1 MVGLLA
7 QPLTVCPMCPSRR
20 DDMSTFLV
28 SVGAGLATAAILS
41 LSAVAFTLE
50 FAVSRVAN
58 FAHGEFL
65 TIGAYAAY
73 TGQTYF
79 HQNVVAAAVIA
90 ALAGMLAGLGLNAG
104 LIEQFR
110 GRSAITVFIAT
121 LGAAII
127 VENVLVMIYGAAN
140 VTYTFAQGGLHHV
153 GPFLWTTSDIEVI
166 VSALT
171 VAALLYLLLQRSR
184 FGKAIRA
191 VSQDRTLSQ
200 VSGIPARRIVMQTW
214 GLAGA
219 VSGFA
224 GFVLADTIG
233 TFGPTLG
240 FMFLLLTIT
249 AAVAGGIG
257 RPYAT
262 LGGALIVGLVLQIG
276 GTYTSSAYE
285 QVYAFLLLVILML
298 FRPNGVFVARSAT
311 AVRA

>member
-1 MVGLLA
+1 MG
-7 QPLTVCPMCPSRR
+7 
-20 DDMSTFLV
+20 TFLV
-28 SVGAGLATAAILS
+28 TVGIGLATAAILS

-50 FAVSRVAN
+50 YAVSRIAN

-73 TGQTYF
+73 SGQTFF
-79 HQNVVAAAVIA
+79 HQSVPAAALIAAAAGLVAALV
-90 ALAGMLAGLGLNAG
+90 LNAG

-110 GRSAITVFIAT
+110 GRTGITVFIAT
-121 LGAAII
+121 LGASLILQ
-127 VENVLVMIYGAAN
+127 NVLVIVYGAAS
-140 VTYTFAQGGLHHV
+140 VSYTFPQGGLHHI

-166 VSALT
+166 FSALA
-171 VAALLYLLLQRSR
+171 VAGLIYLLLQRTR
-184 FGKAIRA
+184 FGKAVRA
-191 VSQDRTLSQ
+191 VSQDRALAQ

-214 GLAGA
+214 ALAGA

-233 TFGPTLG
+233 TFSPTLG
-240 FMFLLLTIT
+240 FSFLLLTIT
-249 AAVAGGIG
+249 ATVAGGIG

-262 LGGALIVGLVLQIG
+262 FGGALVVGIVLQIA

-285 QVYAFLLLVILML
+285 LVFAFLLLVLLML
-298 FRPNGVFVARSAT
+298 FRPNGLFVRPSAA

>member
-1 MVGLLA
+1 
-7 QPLTVCPMCPSRR
+7 
-20 DDMSTFLV
+20 MSTFLI
-28 SVGAGLATAAILS
+28 SVGVGLATAAILS

-50 FAVSRVAN
+50 YAVSRVAN

-65 TIGAYAAY
+65 TVGAYAAY
-73 TGQTYF
+73 SGQTLF
-79 HQNVVAAAVIA
+79 HQNVAAAAVIA
-90 ALAGMLAGLGLNAG
+90 AAAGMLAGLALNAG
-104 LIEQFR
+104 LVEQFR

-140 VTYTFAQGGLHHV
+140 VSYTFAQGGLHHV

-166 VSALT
+166 FSALA
-171 VAALLYLLLQRSR
+171 VAGLLYLLLQRSR

-191 VSQDRTLSQ
+191 VSQDRTLAQ
-200 VSGIPARRIVMQTW
+200 ISGIPARRIVMQTW

-240 FMFLLLTIT
+240 FNFLLLTIT
-249 AAVAGGIG
+249 ATVAGGIG

-285 QVYAFLLLVILML
+285 NVFAFLLLVVLML
-298 FRPNGVFVARSAT
+298 FRPNGVFVRRSAS